1 MQIKYPRIYAK
12 FFALIFLT
20 MLSFISC
27 KKKDPKTEL
36 VLNNTAPYYNAV
48 SRVKV
53 ENYVNRLFIDVIGRE
68 PTDAE
73 MALETNNLIANNL
86 EISKREL
93 LIIKLQSDSTY
104 RAGDSSYAIAA
115 NNRIY
120 DLLTIRLC
128 EGFGEAEFM
137 SEFGPL
143 KLGITI
149 DSINGNWAS
158 YYAKRKK
165 ADAIYAAAKAR
176 WAYYHNKIEIEDY
189 CAILINN
196 DATFTKTLS
205 YMGNEDNTIKYT
217 YNDLLNR
224 QYSQVEFTTARNM
237 ILNEQS
243 GILFGKS
250 GHNKGD
256 YFTIITHCNE
266 FYESTVY
273 WLYKT
278 YIARAPSVEET
289 ISAMINLPID
299 KDIFKIQRNILKTDE
314 YANF

>member
-1 MQIKYPRIYAK
+1 MHIKYPGTYAT
-12 FFALIFLT
+12 FYVLLFLAT
-20 MLSFISC
+20 LSFVSC
-27 KKKDPKTEL
+27 KKKSSKVE
-36 VLNNTAPYYNAV
+36 VISNNTSPYYNAV
-48 SRVKV
+48 PRVKV
-53 ENYVNRLFIDVIGRE
+53 ENYVNRLFIDIIGRE

-86 EISKREL
+86 EGAKREQ
-93 LIIKLQSDSTY
+93 LIVKLQSDTTY

-115 NNRIY
+115 NTRLY

-128 EGFGEAEFM
+128 EGFGEGEFM
-137 SEFGPL
+137 GEYGPMNYSAIL
-143 KLGITI
+143 
-149 DSINGNWAS
+149 DSLNGNWAS
-158 YYAKRKK
+158 YYVKRKK
-165 ADAIYAAAKAR
+165 ADAVYAAAKAR
-176 WAYYHNKIEIEDY
+176 WAYYHHKIDIEDY

-196 DATFTKTLS
+196 EVTFTKTLS
-205 YMGNEDNTIKYT
+205 YMANEDNTIKYT

-250 GHNKGD
+250 GQNKGD

-266 FYESTVY
+266 FYETTVY

-278 YIARAPSVEET
+278 FIAREPSVEET